1 MRWDRRQKQVSF
13 GSWKADGQM
22 DLADLRKMNPKPAV
36 EKDEK

>member
-1 MRWDRRQKQVSF
+1 MGKRENQVNF

-36 EKDEK
+36 EKAYK

>member
-1 MRWDRRQKQVSF
+1 MNF

-36 EKDEK
+36 EEAKK

>member
-1 MRWDRRQKQVSF
+1 MGQKQVNF
-13 GSWKADGQM
+13 GSWKVDGQM